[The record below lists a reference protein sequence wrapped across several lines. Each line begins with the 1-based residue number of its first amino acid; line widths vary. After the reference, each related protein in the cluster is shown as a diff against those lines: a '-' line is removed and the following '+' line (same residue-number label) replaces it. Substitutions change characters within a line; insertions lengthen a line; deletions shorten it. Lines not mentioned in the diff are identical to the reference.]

1 MSLCYLRVS
10 AVWRWN
16 RYIVGFYG
24 VSWLSVAASN
34 VTTIHSIKT
43 LQVDNNCTVIIV
55 GGRLILAPFIVNV
68 VNHTLVFMA
77 ITYGVCKNTLR
88 GDLTFKHGIMLML
101 GKSLPTFSKAL
112 LHDSQISYMYV
123 LFPSP
128 NALETLVNYFN
139 LESFWALL

>member
-1 MSLCYLRVS
+1 MSLCYLRVC

-16 RYIVGFYG
+16 RYIVGFFG

-34 VTTIHSIKT
+34 FTMIHSIKT
-43 LQVDNNCTVIIV
+43 LQVESYCTVIIV
-55 GGRLILAPFIVNV
+55 GGQLILAPFIINV

-77 ITYGVCKNTLR
+77 ITYGICKNTLR
-88 GDLTFKHGIMLML
+88 EDPTFKHGIMVMF

-123 LFPSP
+123 PLPSP
-128 NALETLVNYFN
+128 NVLEH
-139 LESFWALL
+139 

>member
-16 RYIVGFYG
+16 RYIVAFYG

-34 VTTIHSIKT
+34 ATMIHSIKT
-43 LQVDNNCTVIIV
+43 IQVETYCTRVIV
-55 GGRLILAPFIVNV
+55 GGQLILAPFIINV

-77 ITYGVCKNTLR
+77 ITYGICKNTLR
-88 GDLTFKHGIMLML
+88 GDLTFKHGITLML

-123 LFPSP
+123 PLPSP
-128 NALETLVNYFN
+128 NVLEN
-139 LESFWALL
+139 